1 MFRQNK
7 LNICVQLESL
17 RLRVICSLEF
27 SYITFKERVMGTIL
41 KYLFYLVLIVVL
53 YLVGRGIYEG
63 QIDKTTTV
71 GEVVNQVDTGAK
83 QMVKDTSNAVENAV
97 DDYKQAPKKE
107 IEVQ

>member
-1 MFRQNK
+1 
-7 LNICVQLESL
+7 
-17 RLRVICSLEF
+17 
-27 SYITFKERVMGTIL
+27 MGTIL